1 MSFAVSGVFAA
12 AATPYNADL
21 SPDHGLLVEH
31 CLGLLADGCHGIALL
46 GTTGEANSLS
56 VGERMGLLEAMLK
69 GGIAPEQLMPGTG
82 VAAIP
87 ETVALTRHALDRGVV
102 HVVMLPP
109 FYYKGVSDE
118 GLYAAYARIIE
129 GVGDDR
135 LRIVLYHI
143 PQMSGMPLSQALVS
157 RLHAAFPG
165 TVVGIKDSS
174 GDFANTEAYAT
185 SNPGFAV
192 FAGPDPLLLP
202 MLKSG
207 GAGCITA
214 NANLVVGVAAHHLRR
229 RRRSGPGVRGRGG
242 AGADHRLSHPGHVAI
257 AQIPAVKAM
266 LALKTG
272 NPGWNRVRP
281 PLLPL
286 TATQVV
292 ELREKL
298 ERHRLSAGVS
308 RCACRSRG

>member
-56 VGERMGLLEAMLK
+56 VGERMGLLEAVLN
-69 GGIAPEQLMPGTG
+69 GGVAPEQLMPGTG

-87 ETVALTRHALDRGVV
+87 ETVELTRHALDQGVV

-165 TVVGIKDSS
+165 IVVGIKDSS

-185 SNPGFAV
+185 SNLGFAV

-202 MLKSG
+202 MLSSG

-214 NANLVVGVAAHHLRR
+214 NANLVSASLRTIYD
-229 RRRSGPGVRGRGG
+229 G
-242 AGADHRLSHPGHVAI
+242 AGDPARASEVEAAQARIVAYRSLAMSY

-266 LALKTG
+266 LALKSG
-272 NPGWNRVRP
+272 NSGWSRVRP

-286 TATQVV
+286 TATQRV
-292 ELREKL
+292 ELKEKL
-298 ERHRLSAGVS
+298 DGIA
-308 RCACRSRG
+308 